1 MENNKLGTS
10 RKSYKG
16 LGKENMTFE
25 EAMKLVKSELHNLD
39 EYVLDVLF
47 DILMEEVNE
56 QHPITSIHNWS

>member
-25 EAMKLVKSELHNLD
+25 EAMERVKSELHNLD